1 MIFVNICFNVDG
13 YLFIY
18 CIMDFDMDFLVWSMV
33 DYMEMICKRVED
45 LVWEKFVDVLENL
58 EDMVLKDFFLKLC
71 RLSVDNNEMLVVLS
85 EL

>member
-33 DYMEMICKRVED
+33 DYMEMICKRVD
-45 LVWEKFVDVLENL
+45 LFGLRKVCWCFGEFGGYGIKG
-58 EDMVLKDFFLKLC
+58 FFFEI
-71 RLSVDNNEMLVVLS
+71 V
-85 EL
+85 